1 MKNNPFSKLRNN
13 LSFSPLRLFI
23 IVNFIV
29 VLGLI
34 FLSLILSP
42 VMDYKDPHIRVSKA
56 LNETDLQWLF
66 LMEYLFDE
74 KSTCAA
80 RFETDIKI
88 QLSGD
93 TIPGDFEEVSKI
105 IAEYKPLIK
114 TVNIDLV
121 KSEGNFYLNFD
132 KSGIEKNHNSRSDHV
147 SHYQNEIV
155 FYRQTFG
162 KFYCSDTV
170 SQHRYWGI
178 RRHIVSNL
186 TRSVKFK
193 GSINVTPMPFILYDG
208 SGPDFNSENND
219 NSYDKF
225 VISKLYSPDFYQQ
238 LMKHITQ
245 KYGRLG
251 YYKFRFKTET
261 RIVFCILALVFLLI
275 YFGLLRHFKVID
287 KIREWKRGAWFF
299 SSFIIIQGIIL
310 ASLFLIIDSLPYD
323 YHVVVAAEPY
333 AKYANPIRRVIV
345 TIGKLY
351 LVSTIILIVINKLQ
365 KIFIRKS
372 LVSIKSIIRSFFI
385 ALLSC
390 YGVYLLSFTITMYS
404 VMFEAS
410 PFFYDRGLLPS
421 IYSSNY
427 GVFSW
432 YIFFIIAFTPFVK
445 LFIDYTSYLNE
456 QRILAKDLELSHLRE
471 ANTRA
476 ELLALHARINPHFL
490 YNSLNSIAGLVR
502 TDPERTEK
510 VALSLSELFR
520 HTLGRQSSQF
530 ILLKEEVD
538 MVEHYLEIEKIRF
551 GNRMSYEIR
560 LPDNLKDF
568 VIPRFMV
575 LPLVENAVKHGV
587 SQIPGDAFV
596 KVEIAKHERELR
608 ITVYDNGPGFPELLV
623 GGSGLQNLQ
632 DMLHLLYDDDYEM
645 QWQNKPEK
653 YIRLVLRKEIQE
665 KPGK

>member
-23 IVNFIV
+23 IVNFIAA
-29 VLGLI
+29 LSLI
-34 FLSLILSP
+34 FLIDTSYRPSFI
-42 VMDYKDPHIRVSKA
+42 SKKPSYVDD
-56 LNETDLQWLF
+56 EWIF
-66 LMEYLFDE
+66 LAEHLFDGTN
-74 KSTCAA
+74 KYAA
-80 RFETDIKI
+80 RYEDDIKI
-88 QLSGD
+88 QLVGD
-93 TIPGDFEEVSKI
+93 TLRGDYKTVESIV
-105 IAEYKPLIK
+105 AELKPLISA
-114 TVNIDLV
+114 VNIGIVPDNGNLILEFGKTKYTRSTKDV
-121 KSEGNFYLNFD
+121 LRSPTYSRIYKFEQVFGKEYYSNDTLKRYGDIQRIIVANLTELKKNITILNYTRSGNFLD
-132 KSGIEKNHNSRSDHV
+132 PVSRDVIPYFSDWD
-147 SHYQNEIV
+147 
-155 FYRQTFG
+155 R
-162 KFYCSDTV
+162 
-170 SQHRYWGI
+170 
-178 RRHIVSNL
+178 
-186 TRSVKFK
+186 
-193 GSINVTPMPFILYDG
+193 
-208 SGPDFNSENND
+208 
-219 NSYDKF
+219 F
-225 VISKLYSPDFYQQ
+225 VISKLYSRDFYQQ
-238 LMKHITQ
+238 IKDHLSK
-245 KYGRLG
+245 KAGWLA
-251 YYKFRFKTET
+251 YYKFRYNTET
-261 RIVFCILALVFLLI
+261 RMFLFVSFLVFLLI
-275 YFGLLRHFKVID
+275 YFGILSHFNVLK
-287 KIREWKRGAWFF
+287 KISNWKFGGWFF
-299 SSFIIIQGIIL
+299 SSFIIVQGFIL
-310 ASLFLIIDSLPYD
+310 ASFFPIIDQLLDGYIVFLTRQSKLLIPDIINLFAHY
-323 YHVVVAAEPY
+323 Y
-333 AKYANPIRRVIV
+333 AIAIFLLFVINLLQNFITRRKLVRPDKYALSFII
-345 TIGKLY
+345 T
-351 LVSTIILIVINKLQ
+351 LVSCWGLYAFILLNKNHGY
-365 KIFIRKS
+365 
-372 LVSIKSIIRSFFI
+372 
-385 ALLSC
+385 LSVK
-390 YGVYLLSFTITMYS
+390 YM
-404 VMFEAS
+404 
-410 PFFYDRGLLPS
+410 PFFYFPNMEYILGKRAEIL
-421 IYSSNY
+421 
-427 GVFSW
+427 SW
-432 YIFFIIAFTPFVK
+432 YIFSCFALTPFVR

-490 YNSLNSIAGLVR
+490 YNALNSIAGLVR

-530 ILLKEEVD
+530 IPLKEEVD

-596 KVEIAKHERELR
+596 KVEIAKQERELR